1 MNRNKYR
8 VNNSEIL
15 KFTGISHSKF
25 LFLML
30 GLTLTP
36 CIKSQASN
44 VATSDK
50 LEVTN
55 VQQQNK
61 RTVHGVVTDQNGE
74 PVIGATIAVK
84 GTKAKTVTDIDGR
97 YEIQVINNGTLEIS
111 YIGFTTKEVATNGKT
126 SINISLTEDVKS
138 LNDVVVIGYGS
149 QKKVTLTG
157 AVSAITG
164 DKLQERKVASL
175 SNALQGTMPGV
186 TVQQYSG
193 RWCFNPYSWFGFN
206 QFRHEPIGTS

>member
-15 KFTGISHSKF
+15 KFTGISHSKS

-36 CIKSQASN
+36 CMASQAGN
-44 VATSDK
+44 VATSNK
-50 LEVTN
+50 LEVIS

-97 YEIQVINNGTLEIS
+97 YEIQVAGNGTLEIS
-111 YIGFTTKEVATNGKT
+111 YIGFTTKEVATNG
-126 SINISLTEDVKS
+126 
-138 LNDVVVIGYGS
+138 
-149 QKKVTLTG
+149 
-157 AVSAITG
+157 
-164 DKLQERKVASL
+164 
-175 SNALQGTMPGV
+175 
-186 TVQQYSG
+186 
-193 RWCFNPYSWFGFN
+193 
-206 QFRHEPIGTS
+206 